1 MSGFARGLSDG
12 VNMGL
17 RLMAAKDYEDRQK
30 VVRER
35 DDKAYARAEDQR
47 TALDE
52 ANTAARKAFEEHRAA
67 FEAANQ
73 PKTEDRVT
81 LMSGGDTQPRLG
93 AVNLGANT
101 PMPSAQ
107 FGTVDQPGLA
117 GSLSLGGGGGPAVPR
132 EQVQVQ
138 PTGRYDEREGVLAG
152 LSARRKALMSKDV
165 DAKLWMDD
173 WAKES
178 ALRSQMRSE
187 RIDAAERRF
196 MATGDPGE
204 YAKAIYP
211 LIDDG
216 MEFVGTEPV
225 KTQDGSQAWKFI
237 RRDSQTGKE
246 TSSVMN
252 AEQFQKFM
260 LGVRDPAKVAE
271 YESKSLLERM
281 EADEKI
287 RAEIEKQKAVR
298 QTKTHESGLRLEEIA
313 AQGKQNRQTIA
324 ARGAEDRRT
333 DDGAGQV
340 KPRDMVA
347 ALDSERKDLRDRQQ
361 ALFKEYQQNMKDAET
376 PEERAAVRQAYDR
389 MSREIDTSLSD
400 LDQKRKR
407 LSERIGL
414 GAPSTPAR
422 KPSLSLGGT
431 SAPPTVTNW

>member
-1 MSGFARGLSDG
+1 MSFANGLANG
-12 VNMGL
+12 VNMGI
-17 RLMAAKDYEDRQK
+17 RLSQAKDYEDRQK
-30 VVRER
+30 VLRER
-35 DDKAYARAEDQR
+35 DELAYNREEAQRA
-47 TALDE
+47 ALE
-52 ANTAARKAFEEHRAA
+52 QANAAARKAFEEHRSA
-67 FEAANQ
+67 FEAASQ
-73 PKTEDRVT
+73 PKTEERVT
-81 LMSGGDTQPRLG
+81 LMTKGDTQPSLG
-93 AVNLGANT
+93 TASLGDGA
-101 PMPSAQ
+101 PMPDVQLGGQQRPA
-107 FGTVDQPGLA
+107 GLA
-117 GSLSLGGGGGPAVPR
+117 GSLSLGGGGGTPIPR

-138 PTGRYDEREGVLAG
+138 PAVRYDEREGVLAG
-152 LSARRKALMSKDV
+152 LSARRKALMSANV
-165 DAKLWMDD
+165 DSKLWMDD

-178 ALRSQMRSE
+178 ALRSQMRGE

-196 MATGDPGE
+196 MSTGDPGE

-246 TSSVMN
+246 ISSVMN

-389 MSREIDTSLSD
+389 MSREIDTALSD